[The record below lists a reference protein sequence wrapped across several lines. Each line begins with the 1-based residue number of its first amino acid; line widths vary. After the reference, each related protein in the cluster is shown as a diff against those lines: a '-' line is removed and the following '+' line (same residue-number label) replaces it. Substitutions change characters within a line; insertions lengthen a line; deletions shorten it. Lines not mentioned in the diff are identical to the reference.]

1 MGLWD
6 VQVNYARDNY
16 NCGRQ
21 LVAGAERD
29 MINMQSMNGQNIQ
42 NIRALVVEDS
52 SDMRDLMKLLLE
64 EAGYETLTAADGRAA
79 LKHIEDDREFIDL
92 VITDVQLPEVSGHEI
107 LAAVR
112 ARRGETP
119 VIVITAFGSV
129 EQAVGMVKAGAFQ
142 YLAKPFNKEKLLG
155 LVAKALEHSAP
166 QREQARL
173 RRELPS
179 TSRRIIGASKPMRE
193 LFEQV
198 ARAARSASA
207 VLITGESGTGK
218 ELVARA
224 IHEASGRSGAF
235 VPVNCA
241 AIPAEL
247 IEAEFFGHTGG
258 AFTGAQGARPGLF
271 ETADGGTIFLDE
283 IGDLPLPM
291 QPKLLRVLQDGT
303 VRRIGADRERQ
314 VKARV
319 VVATNRDLENETRI
333 GKFREDLYWRLNVI
347 HLNLP
352 PLRKRPFDIPLLIE
366 NFIVRYA
373 EASGAPPLEVSAEA
387 LAILTAY
394 SWPGNVRELENVI
407 ERAAAMTQGA
417 VLVPDDLPERLRSGK
432 HVTSA
437 LSQARESQMTLRQ
450 LEQTY
455 VAETLRRA
463 GGNKSRAAEMLGL
476 DRKTLYRKLEECR
489 EAGLLDDL

>member
-1 MGLWD
+1 MS
-6 VQVNYARDNY
+6 A
-16 NCGRQ
+16 
-21 LVAGAERD
+21 
-29 MINMQSMNGQNIQ
+29 Q
-42 NIRALVVEDS
+42 NIRVLIVEDS
-52 SDMRDLMKLLLE
+52 DDMRDLMKLLLE
-64 EAGYETLTAADGRAA
+64 EAGYETLSAADGREA
-79 LKHIEDDREFIDL
+79 LKFIENEQDFIDL
-92 VITDVQLPEVSGHEI
+92 VITDVQMPEVTGHEI

-112 ARRGETP
+112 SRRGETP

-129 EQAVGMVKAGAFQ
+129 EQAVGMVKSGAFQ
-142 YLAKPFNKEKLLG
+142 YLTKPFNKTKLLG
-155 LVAKALEHSAP
+155 LVEKALESSAGH
-166 QREQARL
+166 REQARL

-179 TSRRIIGASKPMRE
+179 APARIIGASKPMRD

-198 ARAARSASA
+198 SKVARSMST

-224 IHEASGRSGAF
+224 IHDASGRGGAF

-241 AIPAEL
+241 AIPSEL
-247 IEAEFFGHTGG
+247 IESEFFGHTGG
-258 AFTGAQGARPGLF
+258 AFTGAKGARPGLF
-271 ETADGGTIFLDE
+271 EAADGGTIFLDE
-283 IGDLPLPM
+283 IGELPLMM

-303 VRRIGADRERQ
+303 VRRIGADRERY
-314 VKARV
+314 VKVRV
-319 VVATNRDLENETRI
+319 VVATNRDLETEVRE

-347 HLNLP
+347 QLSLP

-366 NFIVRYA
+366 HFVTRYA
-373 EASGAPPLEVSAEA
+373 EVSGMQPLEVSAEA

-407 ERAAAMTQGA
+407 ERAVAMTSGA
-417 VLVPDDLPERLRSGK
+417 VLLPDGLPERLRSGN
-432 HVTSA
+432 HASSV
-437 LSQARESQMTLRQ
+437 LNQARESQMTLRQ

-489 EAGLLDDL
+489 EAGLLDEL